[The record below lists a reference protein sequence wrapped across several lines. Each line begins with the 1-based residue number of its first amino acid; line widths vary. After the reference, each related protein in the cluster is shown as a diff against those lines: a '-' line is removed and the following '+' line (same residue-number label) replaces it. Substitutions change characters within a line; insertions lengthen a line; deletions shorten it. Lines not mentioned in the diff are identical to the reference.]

1 MECDISVCCNY
12 KCTNNIDNGTY
23 IRVARNKND
32 EWPKFLLKSGQ
43 MMKKVAKNIYK
54 NGQKMAKQ
62 FIFSFV

>member
-1 MECDISVCCNY
+1 M
-12 KCTNNIDNGTY
+12 
-23 IRVARNKND
+23 VARNKND

-43 MMKKVAKNIYK
+43 MMKKVAKNINK